1 VRIAFLHRQ
10 LTGGGTEADLVRMA
24 SELVARGHEVH
35 AYCAR
40 AAGAPPGLCTHR
52 VPVVRGGRTL
62 RVLSFGLLAP
72 RLAAR
77 ERFDLVVGFG
87 RTVRQDV
94 VRVGGGTHASYLA
107 AMRAAGARR
116 PGAGPYHRV
125 ILWLERRMFAANGHR
140 GVLAVSRRAGA
151 EVTDDYGVAPGRVR
165 VVYNGVDLAR
175 FAPGRQAEA
184 AQAVRAALGVPAEER
199 LCLAVGSGFVRKGF
213 DLLLDLWRAG
223 PPLAAHLALVGRD
236 ERLAAFRREAERCA
250 RVRVLGPRD
259 DVPALMAAADVV
271 CVPSR
276 QEAFGNVVLE
286 AMASGTPVVTSR
298 LVGAAELLHAPLDEL
313 VVEAPQQAVE
323 LRRALTLALGER
335 QALYARAARA
345 AAEARPWSRHAEDL
359 ERALMEWAA

>member
-1 VRIAFLHRQ
+1 MRIAFLHRQ

-24 SELVARGHEVH
+24 GELLARGHEVH

-40 AAGAPPGLCTHR
+40 AAGAPAGLHTHR

-107 AMRAAGARR
+107 AMRAAGVRR
-116 PGAGPYHRV
+116 AGAGPYHRV
-125 ILWLERRMFAANGHR
+125 ILWLERRMFAPDGHR

-151 EVTDDYGVAPGRVR
+151 EVTQDYGVARERVR

-175 FAPGRQAEA
+175 FAPGRDGAA
-184 AQAVRAALGVPAEER
+184 AQEVRATLGVPANER

-213 DLLLDLWRAG
+213 DLLLDLWRDG
-223 PPLAAHLALVGRD
+223 PPAAAHLVVVGRD
-236 ERLAAFRREAERCA
+236 ERLGAFRREAERCA

-298 LVGAAELLHAPLDEL
+298 LVGAAELLAAPLDEL
-313 VVEAPQQAVE
+313 VVEGPERVDE
-323 LRRALTLALGER
+323 LRAALTLALGER
-335 QALYARAARA
+335 HALYARAARA
-345 AAEARPWSRHAEDL
+345 AAETWPWSRHVDEV
-359 ERALMEWAA
+359 ERAFTEWAA